1 MKTKKRIGIWMD
13 YTSAQIYE
21 NASGEYLM
29 TTMESNFSMPVKQEV
44 KLHSE
49 SLLHNKENK
58 ADQAYFKDLIEIIRY
73 YDEVLLFGPTKAKT
87 ALYNQIKS
95 TPKYNKIFIETRDAD
110 KMTGNQMKVFVKEY
124 FSKLLHYESTYS
136 Q

>member
-1 MKTKKRIGIWMD
+1 MKAKKRIGIWMD

-49 SLLHNKENK
+49 NLLHNKENK
-58 ADQAYFKDLIEIIRY
+58 SDQAYFKDLIEIIRDY
-73 YDEVLLFGPTKAKT
+73 NEVLLFGPTKAKT
-87 ALYNQIKS
+87 ALYNQIKAA
-95 TPKYNKIFIETRDAD
+95 PKFNKIFIETRDTD
-110 KMTGNQMKVFVKEY
+110 KMTGNQMKAYVKEY
-124 FSKLLHYESTYS
+124 FSNLLHYESTYS